1 MSLTTPTRRHRAL
14 AATTGL
20 AVLLAAALAGCG
32 SDASGDDAGSTSA
45 SGGTYPMTLESPF
58 GTTEL
63 TAQPERVAV
72 VSAVDLDIALA
83 LGVTPVTAPV
93 FGDYPLDPWTQDAL
107 DGTEIDTYDSTDG
120 TDYAAI
126 AAAEPDVILATSGWT
141 LDEDYDQL
149 AKIAPVVSFQ
159 GEDGLSAMTWADRT
173 EVAAQALGIP
183 EKGDDVVASVETA
196 FADARAAH
204 PDFEGKS
211 YTYAV
216 IHPDQI
222 TYISAQGSDVSFF
235 TDLGFTL
242 PETASQF
249 SEEDSAVSKEN
260 LDLLDADVLLVGY
273 PFGDEGLLSRD
284 QLETDPLFQKIPAVA
299 AKHYTVIGD
308 DVASPLAYPTPLS
321 QTWAL
326 QQMLPVLEQAVV
338 GS

>member
-1 MSLTTPTRRHRAL
+1 MTSRPLRAL
-14 AATTGL
+14 ATVGAVALAVTLAACSDAATTPEPP
-20 AVLLAAALAGCG
+20 AATAADG
-32 SDASGDDAGSTSA
+32 A
-45 SGGTYPMTLESPF
+45 YPITLDSPF

-83 LGVTPVTAPV
+83 LGIVPVSAPK
-93 FGDYPLDPWTQDAL
+93 FGDYPPDPWTQDAL
-107 DGTEIDTYDSTDG
+107 ADVDGEVEFYDSTDG

-149 AKIAPVVSFQ
+149 AKIAPIVSFQ
-159 GEDGLSAMTWADRT
+159 GEDGLSAMTWAERT
-173 EVAAQALGIP
+173 VVAADALGLSD
-183 EKGDDVVASVETA
+183 EGAAVVADVEKA

-204 PDFEGKS
+204 PQFEGKS

-222 TYISAQGSDVSFF
+222 TYISAEGSDVSFF

-249 SEEDSAVSKEN
+249 DETDSAVSKEN
-260 LDLLDADVLLVGY
+260 IDLLDADVLLVGY
-273 PFGDEGLLSRD
+273 PFGDEGLIGRD
-284 QLETDPLFQKIPAVA
+284 ALEADALFLKVPAVA
-299 AKHYTVIGD
+299 SGHYAVIGD

-326 QQMLPVLEQAVV
+326 ERLLPVLDGAVA
-338 GS
+338 GA